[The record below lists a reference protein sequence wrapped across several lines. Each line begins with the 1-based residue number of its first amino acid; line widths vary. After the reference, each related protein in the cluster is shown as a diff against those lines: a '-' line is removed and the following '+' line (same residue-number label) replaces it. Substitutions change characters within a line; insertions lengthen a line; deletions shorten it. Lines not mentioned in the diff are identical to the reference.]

1 MNYRTQGGV
10 KTSDFVASWSEVKVA
25 CEPCNLWQVFE
36 VMAVLLRTVLL
47 TSEVCA
53 H

>member
-1 MNYRTQGGV
+1 MNYRSQGGV
-10 KTSDFVASWSEVKVA
+10 KTPDFAASWSEVQVA
-25 CEPCNLWQVFE
+25 WEPCNLWQVSE

-47 TSEVCA
+47 TGEVCA